1 MLLNIKTEI
10 VNEVAT
16 LHFDGVLDISTVDSV
31 QTCVNKLIDVHEV
44 NLDFD
49 KVAFVDST
57 GIGTISK
64 ILRKLN
70 FEGVTAKIR
79 NIPAG
84 VFEVFEILGLPEI
97 FGEEVFQEKNY

>member
-1 MLLNIKTEI
+1 MMLEIKTEI
-10 VNEVAT
+10 SNEVAT
-16 LHFDGVLDISTVDSV
+16 LYFDGFLDISTVDSIQISV
-31 QTCVNKLIDVHEV
+31 SKLIDIHEV

-49 KVAFVDST
+49 KITFVDST

-70 FEGVTAKIR
+70 SEGITAKIR

-84 VFEVFEILGLPEI
+84 VFEVFDILGLPEI
-97 FGEEVFQEKNY
+97 FGAEIFQVKNC

>member
-1 MLLNIKTEI
+1 MTLEIKTEI
-10 VNEVAT
+10 INKVAT
-16 LHFDGVLDISTVDSV
+16 LHFDGFLDISTVDSIEISV
-31 QTCVNKLIDVHEV
+31 SKLIDIHDV

-49 KVAFVDST
+49 KITFVDST

-70 FEGVTAKIR
+70 SEGVTAKIR

-84 VFEVFEILGLPEI
+84 VFEVFDILGLPEI
-97 FGEEVFQEKNY
+97 FGEEVFQMKNY